1 MKLRKYR
8 SSDLK
13 SVCQLFYETIT
24 TVNICDYN
32 SEQIKVW
39 SNRRDF
45 LLQQDNYFNSLY
57 TIVAIKDN
65 KIVGYGNIDK
75 VGYLDHLYIHKDYQ
89 GQHIATLICNELENH
104 LKIKRFSVHASISA
118 KAFFEKRGYK
128 VVKEQRVKIDNIYLN
143 NYVMNKLI

>member
-1 MKLRKYR
+1 MNLRKYR

-24 TVNICDYN
+24 TINICDYN
-32 SEQIKVW
+32 SEQIRVW

-75 VGYLDHLYIHKDYQ
+75 VGYIDHLYIHKDYQ
-89 GQHIATLICNELENH
+89 GQHIATLICDELEKH

-118 KAFFEKRGYK
+118 KPFFEKRGYK
-128 VVKEQRVKIDNIYLN
+128 VVKEQQVIIDNIYLN
-143 NYVMNKLI
+143 NYVMNKFI